1 MKIEA
6 NRYKNQWETSLIYR
20 DYRFSG
26 DGYNQYERAL
36 LAWPLTSLVLAW
48 TSFLMVL
55 RSIPG
60 PEAGFRCDVVL
71 LFTSFVMEEE
81 DTDIFSFS
89 LLCFF
94 RSVSD
99 DTLRFCL
106 LVSKHKKK
114 QINTIMY
121 FVSPFCTSPFFRNF
135 SLTVMHEI
143 ALRGYTCNQ
152 ISRMIIQVN
161 LM

>member
-6 NRYKNQWETSLIYR
+6 NRYKNQWKTSLIYR

-26 DGYNQYERAL
+26 DGYNQYEWAL
-36 LAWPLTSLVLAW
+36 LAWPLTSLVFAW

-99 DTLRFCL
+99 DALRFCL
-106 LVSKHKKK
+106 LVSKDNEKK
-114 QINTIMY
+114 QISTV
-121 FVSPFCTSPFFRNF
+121 FCKLLPFCTSHFFPHLF
-135 SLTVMHEI
+135 FICFHPIFLYLVCLKLH
-143 ALRGYTCNQ
+143 
-152 ISRMIIQVN
+152 
-161 LM
+161 

>member
-1 MKIEA
+1 
-6 NRYKNQWETSLIYR
+6 
-20 DYRFSG
+20 
-26 DGYNQYERAL
+26 
-36 LAWPLTSLVLAW
+36 
-48 TSFLMVL
+48 MVL

-106 LVSKHKKK
+106 LVSKNKKK
-114 QINTIMY
+114 QINTCTLY
-121 FVSPFCTSPFFRNF
+121 HLFVLVLF
-135 SLTVMHEI
+135 SAIFL
-143 ALRGYTCNQ
+143 
-152 ISRMIIQVN
+152 
-161 LM
+161 

>member
-36 LAWPLTSLVLAW
+36 LAWPLTSLVFAW

-99 DTLRFCL
+99 DALRFCL
-106 LVSKHKKK
+106 LVSKHDKKK
-114 QINTIMY
+114 QINTCTLY
-121 FVSPFCTSPFFRNF
+121 HLFVLVLF
-135 SLTVMHEI
+135 SAIFL
-143 ALRGYTCNQ
+143 
-152 ISRMIIQVN
+152 
-161 LM
+161 

>member
-1 MKIEA
+1 
-6 NRYKNQWETSLIYR
+6 
-20 DYRFSG
+20 
-26 DGYNQYERAL
+26 
-36 LAWPLTSLVLAW
+36 
-48 TSFLMVL
+48 MVL

-60 PEAGFRCDVVL
+60 PEASFRCDVVL

-106 LVSKHKKK
+106 LVSKHKRK
-114 QINTIMY
+114 QINTCTLY
-121 FVSPFCTSPFFRNF
+121 HLFVLVLF
-135 SLTVMHEI
+135 SAIFL
-143 ALRGYTCNQ
+143 
-152 ISRMIIQVN
+152 
-161 LM
+161 

>member
-1 MKIEA
+1 
-6 NRYKNQWETSLIYR
+6 
-20 DYRFSG
+20 
-26 DGYNQYERAL
+26 
-36 LAWPLTSLVLAW
+36 
-48 TSFLMVL
+48 MVL

-71 LFTSFVMEEE
+71 LFTSFVMEDE

-99 DTLRFCL
+99 DALRFCL
-106 LVSKHKKK
+106 LVSKHDKKK
-114 QINTIMY
+114 QINTQYMY

-135 SLTVMHEI
+135 SLTDMHEI

-152 ISRMIIQVN
+152 ISRMIIQVI

>member
-1 MKIEA
+1 
-6 NRYKNQWETSLIYR
+6 
-20 DYRFSG
+20 
-26 DGYNQYERAL
+26 
-36 LAWPLTSLVLAW
+36 
-48 TSFLMVL
+48 MVL

-106 LVSKHKKK
+106 LVSKHKRKTN
-114 QINTIMY
+114 QYMY
-121 FVSPFCTSPFFRNF
+121 FVSPFCTSPLFRNF